1 MASVQQ
7 VQSVAKRLEK
17 MLETALN
24 QLKVEQQ
31 MRKDSENKLMEFE
44 LDLVNKEHQIKSL
57 EDQIVNIK
65 SEKDEKISN
74 LESTINFLQSVVIQ
88 KEKEVL
94 NMQEMLS
101 KTNTDGENYENL
113 NLDKTVEKYEAT
125 LSQLIGGK
133 GPEDED
139 NNDRNDD
146 NNVSMDDIAYI
157 KNDYDDTEEYIL
169 DESMEEL
176 NDEVSIS
183 EDTKP
188 VVNERKE
195 VKKHKTR
202 CTICKEFF
210 CQQGCTT
217 GAPKRDWTHCA
228 V

>member
-94 NMQEMLS
+94 NMQEMLN
-101 KTNTDGENYENL
+101 TNNTDGENYENL

-133 GPEDED
+133 SQD
-139 NNDRNDD
+139 
-146 NNVSMDDIAYI
+146 VM
-157 KNDYDDTEEYIL
+157 T
-169 DESMEEL
+169 
-176 NDEVSIS
+176 
-183 EDTKP
+183 
-188 VVNERKE
+188 
-195 VKKHKTR
+195 
-202 CTICKEFF
+202 
-210 CQQGCTT
+210 
-217 GAPKRDWTHCA
+217 
-228 V
+228 